1 MLKVEGRM
9 LKVEGRMMRVEGR
22 RLKVGA
28 SLAGALFPL
37 SLSSPFPLIGGR
49 TNPAPTRDLWFV
61 LDVVLFGQTRRSAP
75 TKQ

>member
-9 LKVEGRMMRVEGR
+9 LKVEGRLLRVEGR

-37 SLSSPFPLIGGR
+37 SLSFPLI
-49 TNPAPTRDLWFV
+49 
-61 LDVVLFGQTRRSAP
+61 
-75 TKQ
+75 